1 MFETNDLKV
10 MLDELQSVINKMA
23 GGVDGLRGSNPE
35 LESAK
40 EMLWRAR
47 RIEDEQLMISTNIYT
62 MNCENSAD
70 FRKPK
75 DIEKRAD
82 DAVNAWAL
90 LTECVCAE
98 YNGYALLGEEQACYE
113 CLSKYAIFLF
123 HNKLYD
129 RDAIFWMFSN
139 LPVRESEP
147 LLNED
152 LIQRVCDYC
161 NWFSVFLRGRD
172 HRKRRVVVMVIV

>member
-23 GGVDGLRGSNPE
+23 GGVDGLRGSNSE

-40 EMLWRAR
+40 EMLGRAK
-47 RIEDEQLMISTNIYT
+47 RIENEQLMISTVANAVSIAACEKRRLMNIYT

-70 FRKPK
+70 FRKAK

-82 DAVNAWAL
+82 DAVRAWAL

-161 NWFSVFLRGRD
+161 NCFA
-172 HRKRRVVVMVIV
+172 

>member
-47 RIEDEQLMISTNIYT
+47 RIEDEQLMISTVANAVSVATCEKRRLMNGYT
-62 MNCENSAD
+62 MNCENSEGSL
-70 FRKPK
+70 KPK
-75 DIEKRAD
+75 EMTKRAEA
-82 DAVNAWAL
+82 AVRAWAL
-90 LTECVCAE
+90 LTACVCAE
-98 YNGYALLGEEQACYE
+98 YNGYALLNEEGACYE
-113 CLSKYAIFLF
+113 CLSKYAVFLF

-129 RDAIFWMFSN
+129 RDAIFWMFYN

-161 NWFSVFLRGRD
+161 NCFA
-172 HRKRRVVVMVIV
+172 